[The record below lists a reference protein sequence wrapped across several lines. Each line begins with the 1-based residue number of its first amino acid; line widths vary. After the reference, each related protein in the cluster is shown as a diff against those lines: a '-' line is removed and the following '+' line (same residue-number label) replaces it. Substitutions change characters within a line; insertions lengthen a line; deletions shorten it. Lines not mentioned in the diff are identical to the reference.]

1 MIDRASTTA
10 AAIFDVV
17 RVYGTGT
24 EARAR
29 VRAILQDA
37 FWDVQQETLHE
48 NEIRPPDEEPPAS
61 AGT

>member
-17 RVYGTGT
+17 RVYGTGA

-29 VRAILQDA
+29 VRAILEDA
-37 FWDVQQETLHE
+37 FWDVQQQTLQ
-48 NEIRPPDEEPPAS
+48 EISPED
-61 AGT
+61 G